1 MQNRKLVIVQ
11 TPSPHAGFLGPGHV
25 ARAVVKDNFPETD
38 PFIVLMDDMLDVPD
52 GEPVGGPHPHAG
64 FETVTLV
71 LEGKLS
77 DSAEGLSAGDFQM
90 MTAGKGIIHTESIA
104 PRTRIRILQ
113 LWLTLPKSV
122 RWTTPRV
129 QNLHFENVPKIAKD
143 GLEIRVYSGSF
154 GGISSPVLNYTPV
167 IIADIQLRPGVS
179 TVQFIPAAYN
189 TFLYVI
195 DGNVEVGQ
203 EKKSL
208 QQGQVGWLDKLSG
221 DSQSELELTA
231 GKSGGRLILY
241 SAQPQHDRIVSYGP
255 FIGDRPQDI
264 VRLYEEYQTGQMKH
278 VSVLPEPQVMNY

>member
-11 TPSPHAGFLGPGHV
+11 TPSPHRGFLGPGHV
-25 ARAVVKDNFPETD
+25 ARAVIKDNFRETD

-77 DSAEGLSAGDFQM
+77 DSSEGLSAGDFQM

-104 PRTRIRILQ
+104 PRTRLRILQ

-167 IIADIQLRPGVS
+167 IIADIHLRPDVN

-189 TFLYVI
+189 TFLYVVE
-195 DGNVEVGQ
+195 GSAEVGQ

-208 QQGQVGWLDKLSG
+208 EQGLV
-221 DSQSELELTA
+221 LTG

-241 SAQPQHDRIVSYGP
+241 SAQPQHDHIVSYGP

-264 VRLYEEYQTGQMKH
+264 VRLYGEYQAGQMKH
-278 VSVLPEPQVMNY
+278 VSVLPELQVMNY